1 MKKVIGILIVA
12 SVILSGAIATSCK
25 KKTKN
30 PDYPQLVGAWKG
42 TTSQAYP
49 IQVNVENLNGD
60 LYVTYV
66 YFKYSRTAGD
76 SAILIRSNTEGLAML
91 SGTSFMVV
99 MDGAPPTQTLVQGT
113 FRTDTLKLNG
123 TFTGYTTEPPV
134 SPVTGTYTAFRS
146 K

>member
-12 SVILSGAIATSCK
+12 AIVLSGAIVTSCK

-42 TTSQAYP
+42 TTSQLYP
-49 IQVNVENLNGD
+49 IEIDIANINGD
-60 LYVTYV
+60 LYVSYV
-66 YFKYSRTAGD
+66 HFIFSRGTGD
-76 SAILIRSNTEGLAML
+76 SSSIIKSNTEGLAML
-91 SGTSFMVV
+91 SGTSFTVV
-99 MDGAPPTQTLVQGT
+99 MDGTPPTQTLVQGT

-123 TFTGYTTEPPV
+123 TFTTYTTEPPV